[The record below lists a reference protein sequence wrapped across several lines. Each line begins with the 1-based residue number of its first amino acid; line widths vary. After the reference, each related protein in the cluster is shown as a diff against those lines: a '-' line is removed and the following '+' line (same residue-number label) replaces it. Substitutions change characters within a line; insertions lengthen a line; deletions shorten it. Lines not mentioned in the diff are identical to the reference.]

1 MHVFSP
7 QVDNKPTTLNRTE
20 YAFVTKNLEIK
31 RILDQL
37 SSSDE
42 KLDFAKPNHLTP
54 SMKAYQDYYGFNQS
68 NVTFHFGKVVIDQIK
83 VHVQIFKPEHSKG
96 NVFLLHGYLSHIGY
110 LKHIIQYLNTKHFTV
125 ISYDLQGHG
134 LSTGKIASVRSF
146 DDYGR
151 TMEKLLNTIRKEI
164 GGPINLIG
172 HSTGGAL
179 IVDYI
184 LRHPDHPIDKAI
196 MVAPLIRSNH
206 WNLSKI
212 GLYTMKLFPFIKH
225 IKRSFRQN
233 SSDEKYLQAIKLD
246 PLQSTNVPL
255 EWVNALM
262 TWNRKVQDYHSS
274 KKFIYLIQGNRD
286 KTVDWKYNIQF
297 LQHKFDNL
305 QIAQIDQGR
314 HELFNETP
322 HIRNIVFS
330 RILYFLEH

>member
-1 MHVFSP
+1 M
-7 QVDNKPTTLNRTE
+7 TE
-20 YAFVTKNLEIK
+20 TLEIN
-31 RILDQL
+31 RILEKL

-42 KLDFAKPNHLTP
+42 ELDFAKPNHMT
-54 SMKAYQDYYGFNQS
+54 SAMKVYQDYYGFNQS
-68 NVTFHFGKVVIDQIK
+68 NVTFHFGKVAIDQIK

-110 LKHIIQYLNTKHFTV
+110 LKHIIQYLNKQQYTV

-134 LSTGKIASVRSF
+134 LSTGKNASVHSF

-151 TMEKLLNTIRKEI
+151 TMEKLLTIIRKEI
-164 GGPINLIG
+164 IGPIYLIG
-172 HSTGGAL
+172 HSTGGAI

-184 LRHPDHPIDKAI
+184 LRHPDHHIDKAI

-206 WNLSKI
+206 WNLSKF

-225 IKRSFRQN
+225 IKRNFRQN
-233 SSDEKYLQAIKLD
+233 SADEKYLKAIKLD

-262 TWNRKVQDYHSS
+262 NWNKKIQQYHSS

-286 KTVDWKYNIQF
+286 KTVDWKYNVQF
-297 LQHKFDNL
+297 LQRKFHNI

-314 HELFNETP
+314 HELFNEAEP
-322 HIRNIVFS
+322 IRRIVFEH
-330 RILYFLEH
+330 ILTYLES

>member
-1 MHVFSP
+1 MHESP
-7 QVDNKPTTLNRTE
+7 HEVDNKFTTSKRTE
-20 YAFVTKNLEIK
+20 YAFVTETLEIK
-31 RILDQL
+31 RILEQL
-37 SSSDE
+37 STSEE

-54 SMKAYQDYYGFNQS
+54 AMKAYQDYYGFSQQ
-68 NVTFHFGKVVIDQIK
+68 NVTFHFGKVTIDQIK
-83 VHVQIFKPEHSKG
+83 VNVQIFKPENSRG

-110 LKHIIQYLNTKHFTV
+110 LKHIIEYLNAKNFTV

-134 LSTGKIASVRSF
+134 LSTGKIASVQSF

-151 TMEKLLNTIRKEI
+151 TMEKLLTIIRKEI
-164 GGPINLIG
+164 IGPIYLIG

-184 LRHPDHPIDKAI
+184 LRHPDHPIEKAI

-212 GLYTMKLFPFIKH
+212 GLYTMKFFPFIKH
-225 IKRSFRQN
+225 IKRNFRQN
-233 SSDEKYLQAIKLD
+233 SSDEKYLQAIKID

-255 EWVNALM
+255 EWVNALIN
-262 TWNRKVQDYHSS
+262 WNKKIQEYHSS

-286 KTVDWKYNIQF
+286 KTVDWKYNVQF
-297 LQHKFDNL
+297 LQRKFDNL
-305 QIAQIDQGR
+305 QIVQIDQGR

-322 HIRNIVFS
+322 HIRDIVFS
-330 RILYFLEH
+330 RILYSLEH